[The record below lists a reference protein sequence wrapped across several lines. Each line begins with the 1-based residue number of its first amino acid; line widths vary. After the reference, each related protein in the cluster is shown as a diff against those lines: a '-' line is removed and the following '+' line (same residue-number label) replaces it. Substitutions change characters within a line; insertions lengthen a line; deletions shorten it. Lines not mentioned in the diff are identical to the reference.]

1 MKTDPPEPLE
11 PPAKPPT
18 ITDVAREA
26 GVSVATVSYVLSGKR
41 PIGEATR
48 NRVLEI
54 IARLRYRPNP
64 HAQGLKSGR
73 TNLLNVTVSDWRE
86 RSISPMIR
94 GIEAAAKAHG
104 VHLIVNSCEEFDN
117 DLAAVFE
124 HVARRRV
131 DGVLFASGIAA
142 AEPFPDFPDI
152 DIPLVGINRPVTAA
166 APAVLCD
173 QSDGGYQVAEH
184 VLSAGSRCPAVIT
197 GPPDRAA
204 SRERVEGFRRGLA
217 AHGIEL
223 TEDLIYEG
231 DFEAHSGSEGIRALR
246 ALRPDVDAI
255 FCTNDTMAAGAVSAA
270 LQDGVRLPGEVR
282 IVGFNNRKFTEMFP
296 VPITSLAIPLEEM
309 GRLAT
314 ETLLELIAGGA
325 PRFTRLLVRSTL
337 HQRESSVP
345 AGDAQQGP
353 RGRDALGSDR

>member
-1 MKTDPPEPLE
+1 MKSEPLE
-11 PPAKPPT
+11 PLESPARPPT

-48 NRVLEI
+48 TRVLDV

-64 HAQGLKSGR
+64 NAQGLKSGR

-117 DLAAVFE
+117 DLSAVFD

-131 DGVLFASGIAA
+131 DGVLFAAGIAA
-142 AEPFPDFPDI
+142 AEPFPEFPHI
-152 DIPLVGINRPVTAA
+152 DIPLVGINRPVTPA

-173 QSDGGYQVAEH
+173 QSDGGYQAAEH
-184 VLSAGSRCPAVIT
+184 LLAAGSRCPAVVT
-197 GPPDRAA
+197 GPPERAA
-204 SRERVEGFRRGLA
+204 SRERVDGFRRGLA
-217 AHGIEL
+217 AQGIEL
-223 TEDLIYEG
+223 TADLVYQG
-231 DFEAHSGSEGIRALR
+231 DFEADSGSEGIRTLR
-246 ALRPDVDAI
+246 AARPGVDAV
-255 FCTNDTMAAGAVSAA
+255 FCTNDTMAAGAVRAA
-270 LQDGVRLPGEVR
+270 LEDGIRLPEEVR

-296 VPITSLAIPLEEM
+296 VPITSLEIPLEEM
-309 GRLAT
+309 GRAAT
-314 ETLLELIAGGA
+314 ETLLELIAGGT

-337 HQRESSVP
+337 HVRESSIS
-345 AGDAQQGP
+345 
-353 RGRDALGSDR
+353 R